1 MDPEPEC
8 YVFSALFNGAGP
20 GDGQSDISKLSLV
33 TCSIYTNKHTNSHA
47 TCMQTWSC
55 ACMLHSHTHTQLLTG
70 RWAHKHKQTNNGV
83 GFLRGGGAGH
93 SHKQLLFKVSGKIP
107 PSSL

>member
-70 RWAHKHKQTNNGV
+70 RWAHKHKQTN
-83 GFLRGGGAGH
+83 
-93 SHKQLLFKVSGKIP
+93 KQWHWFFKRWGCRSQSQTTP
-107 PSSL
+107 L